1 VPKDPLDMLQAGER
15 AVWTGRPSRYR
26 MLRPIDV
33 AVVAIGACWVVL
45 GVPSVRDFTLPALPF
60 LLLGGYALTARFV
73 VRVVALR
80 QARYLVTDRR
90 LVLTGG
96 LTGQA
101 VVTADLSR
109 LPDPVYTH
117 QVDGSGDLAFGFMPG
132 FWNPI
137 GRRGPFLSFNQRL
150 NRSRYQWRVVLG
162 VDPLVPPRLLDIPDV
177 ADVAALVLAT
187 QQTLRDGKPGH
198 HGAAS
203 KS

>member
-1 VPKDPLDMLQAGER
+1 MPKDPLDMLQAGER
-15 AVWTGRPSRYR
+15 VVWTGRPSRYR
-26 MLRPIDV
+26 VLRPIDL
-33 AVVAIGACWVVL
+33 VVVVIGACWVGLGARFVL
-45 GVPSVRDFTLPALPF
+45 DLTLPALPF
-60 LLLGGYALTARFV
+60 ALVGAYLLTARFV
-73 VRVVALR
+73 VRIVSVR

-137 GRRGPFLSFNQRL
+137 GRRGPFSSFNQRL

-177 ADVAALVLAT
+177 ADVAALILAT